1 MKTRCIIK
9 RPDEKFG
16 RVTNISTRLE
26 NLQKIVEGHI
36 QYVPICEGT
45 AILCNEE
52 GKIPGLEPNF
62 AIGSGITRD
71 VIVGTAIIIGI
82 DGEELCDIPI
92 SFETWKI
99 LLLRWGNWKEAE
111 A

>member
-9 RPDEKFG
+9 RPDEEFG
-16 RVTNISTRLE
+16 HVTNISTRLE

-52 GKIPGLEPNF
+52 GKILGLEPNF
-62 AIGSGITRD
+62 TIGSGITRD
-71 VIVGTAIIIGI
+71 VIVGTVIVIGI
-82 DGEELCDIPI
+82 DGEEFCDVPI
-92 SFETWKI
+92 SFKTWKRKLTHWETWK
-99 LLLRWGNWKEAE
+99 EAK